1 MFTPRLVR
9 SGNLEVGDF
18 ALSISGGVATIG
30 SATPTSISKTSQ
42 TVWVLGFSTSG
53 IANGSETI
61 SVVPAAGNSIYDA
74 ADNAAATSQSNNT
87 AALNEKVV
95 PIITG
100 TTVNSANSQVTVT
113 FAENVYNA
121 TGATG
126 DLEVGDF
133 ALSIS
138 GGVATIGSVTPT
150 SISKTSQ
157 SVWVLDFSTSVPANG
172 SETIAVVPAANNSIY
187 DAADN
192 AATTSQSNNTSSLND
207 LAVPT
212 ITGTTVN
219 STNSELTVTFSENV
233 YSAISGSGDLEV
245 GDFALSI
252 SGGVA
257 TPVSATPTSIAKTSQ
272 TVWVLGFSTSVPANG
287 AETITVVPVSNSI
300 YDGSDNIAATSQSNN
315 TAVLNDKA
323 VPIIISATS
332 NFNNTEMTVTF
343 AENVYDTNGGS
354 GNLKVGDFALSIS
367 GGVATIVAATPE
379 SISKTSQTVWVL
391 GYSTSGTP
399 DGSETITVVPIDD
412 SIYDVAGNEASTSQ
426 SNNTTGLN
434 EKVLPVIASTTVN
447 SDNSELTVT
456 FAENV
461 YNATGASGDL
471 EVGDFALSISGGVAT
486 IGSATP
492 TSISKTSQSVW
503 VLGFSTSGIANG
515 SEIISVVPV
524 SNSIYDPNDNLAA
537 TSQSNNTTPFF
548 EKVAATITGMTV
560 NSINS
565 ELTVIFSENVYN
577 VAGGSG
583 DLEVGDFAISI
594 SGGVATPVSAT
605 PTSISKTSQSIWVLG
620 FSTSGPAS
628 GAETITIA
636 PVSNSIYDVTDNVTA
651 TSQSNNTA
659 ALNDKLSPTLTSV
672 SIASNYSTNTQ
683 ASINDEITVSF
694 TTSENIQAP
703 SGADVVF
710 FSGSDA
716 VADGTTTYTGS
727 GTTWTATY
735 TAHADDTDGL
745 VSFTI
750 AFDDVLGNAGTN
762 VTAVTNSSSVTFD
775 KTVPTL
781 SDVGI
786 ASNNSTDT
794 LAIVND
800 VITVTFTAIEA
811 IGTKVV
817 TFSSAGVAINA
828 SRVSY
833 VNTAGN
839 TWTASYTAVGSDTD
853 GAVTYSIVVG
863 DLAGNPGVAVTTGT
877 GSVTFDDTDPA
888 RTSVTVASNNSL
900 VTHAKSGNAVTV
912 ELTTDVAVSQ
922 PVVVFKSGGA
932 ALNNASGRVITYT
945 NTNSPNKTEWS
956 AAYTVDAADTDGLV
970 SFDIDFSDLAG
981 NAATTVTSVT
991 DTSSVVVDTTVPTLT
1006 SVSIASDFD
1015 ADNTQASVNHTI
1027 KIDFVSNETIAD
1039 PTADGAA
1046 ADPADL
1052 VVTFMSG
1059 GVAINASRVSYTN
1072 VSDDKINWT
1081 AQYVAAPDDTEGA
1094 VSFTVAFKDISG
1106 NAGTDVTAV
1115 TNSSSVT
1122 FDRTAPTLSDVGIV
1136 SNNSTDTLAIVND
1149 VITVTFTAIEAVGTK
1164 VVTFSSAGVAI
1175 DASRVCYVKT
1185 TGNILHRFSIPLLEV
1200 ILTGHGNI

>member
-1 MFTPRLVR
+1 M
-9 SGNLEVGDF
+9 
-18 ALSISGGVATIG
+18 
-30 SATPTSISKTSQ
+30 
-42 TVWVLGFSTSG
+42 
-53 IANGSETI
+53 
-61 SVVPAAGNSIYDA
+61 
-74 ADNAAATSQSNNT
+74 
-87 AALNEKVV
+87 
-95 PIITG
+95 
-100 TTVNSANSQVTVT
+100 
-113 FAENVYNA
+113 
-121 TGATG
+121 
-126 DLEVGDF
+126 
-133 ALSIS
+133 
-138 GGVATIGSVTPT
+138 
-150 SISKTSQ
+150 
-157 SVWVLDFSTSVPANG
+157 PANG
-172 SETIAVVPAANNSIY
+172 T
-187 DAADN
+187 
-192 AATTSQSNNTSSLND
+192 
-207 LAVPT
+207 
-212 ITGTTVN
+212 
-219 STNSELTVTFSENV
+219 
-233 YSAISGSGDLEV
+233 
-245 GDFALSI
+245 
-252 SGGVA
+252 
-257 TPVSATPTSIAKTSQ
+257 
-272 TVWVLGFSTSVPANG
+272 
-287 AETITVVPVSNSI
+287 ETITVAPVSNSI

-315 TAVLNDKA
+315 TAALNDKA

-343 AENVYDTNGGS
+343 SENVYDTNGGS

-434 EKVLPVIASTTVN
+434 EKVLPVIVSTTVN

-565 ELTVIFSENVYN
+565 ELTVTFSENVYN
-577 VAGGSG
+577 ATGGSG

-605 PTSISKTSQSIWVLG
+605 PTSISKTSQSVWVLG

-636 PVSNSIYDVTDNVTA
+636 PVSNSIFDVTDNVTA

-833 VNTAGN
+833 VNTTGN

-888 RTSVTVASNNSL
+888 RTSVIVASNNSL
-900 VTHAKSGNAVTV
+900 VTHAKSGNVVTV

-991 DTSSVVVDTTVPTLT
+991 DTSSVVVDTTAPTLT
-1006 SVSIASDFD
+1006 SVEIASSFSTI
-1015 ADNTQASVNHTI
+1015 TQASINDTI
-1027 KIDFVSNETIAD
+1027 KIRLCF
-1039 PTADGAA
+1039 
-1046 ADPADL
+1046 
-1052 VVTFMSG
+1052 
-1059 GVAINASRVSYTN
+1059 
-1072 VSDDKINWT
+1072 
-1081 AQYVAAPDDTEGA
+1081 Q
-1094 VSFTVAFKDISG
+1094 
-1106 NAGTDVTAV
+1106 
-1115 TNSSSVT
+1115 
-1122 FDRTAPTLSDVGIV
+1122 
-1136 SNNSTDTLAIVND
+1136 
-1149 VITVTFTAIEAVGTK
+1149 
-1164 VVTFSSAGVAI
+1164 
-1175 DASRVCYVKT
+1175 
-1185 TGNILHRFSIPLLEV
+1185 
-1200 ILTGHGNI
+1200 

>member
-1 MFTPRLVR
+1 MPI
-9 SGNLEVGDF
+9 
-18 ALSISGGVATIG
+18 ISGTTI
-30 SATPTSISKTSQ
+30 
-42 TVWVLGFSTSG
+42 
-53 IANGSETI
+53 
-61 SVVPAAGNSIYDA
+61 
-74 ADNAAATSQSNNT
+74 
-87 AALNEKVV
+87 
-95 PIITG
+95 
-100 TTVNSANSQVTVT
+100 NSANSQVTVT
-113 FAENVYNA
+113 FAENVYKA
-121 TGATG
+121 TGGSG

-157 SVWVLDFSTSVPANG
+157 SVWVLGFSTSVPANG
-172 SETIAVVPAANNSIY
+172 AETISVVPAASNSIY

-192 AATTSQSNNTSSLND
+192 AAATSQSNNTVALND
-207 LAVPT
+207 LAVPV
-212 ITGTTVN
+212 ISGTTVN
-219 STNSELTVTFSENV
+219 SANSELTVTFAENV
-233 YSAISGSGDLEV
+233 YNATGGSGDLEV

-257 TPVSATPTSIAKTSQ
+257 TPVSATPTSISKTSQ

-287 AETITVVPVSNSI
+287 TETITVAPVSNSI

-315 TAVLNDKA
+315 TATLNDKA

-343 AENVYDTNGGS
+343 SENVYDTNGGS
-354 GNLKVGDFALSIS
+354 GNLEVGDFALSIS

-471 EVGDFALSISGGVAT
+471 EVGDFVLSISGGVAT

-548 EKVAATITGMTV
+548 EKVAAIITGMTV

-565 ELTVIFSENVYN
+565 ELTVTFSENVYN
-577 VAGGSG
+577 ATGGSG

-605 PTSISKTSQSIWVLG
+605 PTSISKTSQSVWVLG

-636 PVSNSIYDVTDNVTA
+636 PVSNSIFDVTDNVTA

-694 TTSENIQAP
+694 TTSENIQPP
-703 SGADVVF
+703 SGADVAF

-716 VADGTTTYTGS
+716 VANGTTTYTGS

-750 AFDDVLGNAGTN
+750 AFDDVLGNAGTD

-781 SDVGI
+781 SNVGI

-833 VNTAGN
+833 VNTTGN

-900 VTHAKSGNAVTV
+900 VTHAKSGNVVTV

-932 ALNNASGRVITYT
+932 VLNNAAGRVITYT

-991 DTSSVVVDTTVPTLT
+991 DTSSVVVDTTAPTLT
-1006 SVSIASDFD
+1006 SVEIASSFSTI
-1015 ADNTQASVNHTI
+1015 TQASINDTI
-1027 KIDFVSNETIAD
+1027 KIDFVSNEIIAD
-1039 PTADGAA
+1039 PA
-1046 ADPADL
+1046 ADATNL
-1052 VVTFMSG
+1052 VVTFTSG
-1059 GVAINASRVSYTN
+1059 VGVIDPSRVSYTN
-1072 VSDDKINWT
+1072 VSGDKINWT
-1081 AQYVAAPDDTEGA
+1081 AQYDAASGDTEGA
-1094 VSFTVAFKDISG
+1094 VSFAIAFNDISG
-1106 NAGTDVTAV
+1106 NAGTTVTAV

-1122 FDRTAPTLSDVGIV
+1122 FDKTLPTLSNVGIV
-1136 SNNSTDTLAIVND
+1136 SSNPTDTLAIVND

-1175 DASRVCYVKT
+1175 DPSRVSYVKH
-1185 TGNILHRFSIPLLEV
+1185 NWKHLYRILYCCWK
-1200 ILTGHGNI
+1200 